1 MAELIPPV
9 PNDPNTGFILRNWL
23 LKIRTNINK
32 FAVDIAA
39 ILVDLTNVIS
49 TSNPLTVANISS
61 YVNTNT
67 ISNNYIANTT
77 ITAGKMNVSQLSAIT
92 ADLGSITAGQAAIG
106 STPAISGN
114 TMTGTGMKIYTDGR
128 FAAGNSSKN
137 LVWNG
142 TDLYLNGG
150 DVSIGSSPAISGTT
164 MTGSGARIYNDGRFS
179 IGKAA
184 QNLTYDGSDL
194 YLNGFYAN
202 NNSSYSTS
210 IIYSGAAVNF
220 TAKDFNGVGE
230 FPSGTLQK
238 SSVFCTF
245 NGQLGVKINTATQR
259 MLRIDASLTIEKWD
273 GSSWVSPQTVASLND
288 TRITGTDTA
297 VAYPF
302 TITIAKPFNIGSF
315 SAGSLYRMYIR
326 AQVTCYS
333 LAGAL
338 AAEMTQVYL
347 DGETNF
353 VELKI

>member
-1 MAELIPPV
+1 MADLIPPV
-9 PNDPNTGFILRNWL
+9 PDDPSFNFILKNWL
-23 LKIRTNINK
+23 FKMRRNVNL
-32 FAVDIAA
+32 FADQIYS
-39 ILVDLTNVIS
+39 ILHI
-49 TSNPLTVANISS
+49 P
-61 YVNTNT
+61 
-67 ISNNYIANTT
+67 
-77 ITAGKMNVSQLSAIT
+77 QLS
-92 ADLGSITAGQAAIG
+92 DLSPNLGSIT
-106 STPAISGN
+106 
-114 TMTGTGMKIYTDGR
+114 TGEI
-128 FAAGNSSKN
+128 
-137 LVWNG
+137 
-142 TDLYLNGG
+142 
-150 DVSIGSSPAISGTT
+150 SIGSSPARSGTT
-164 MTGSGARIYNDGRFS
+164 MTGSGAHIYPDGKFS